1 MRHTHFSM
9 RVFLVLLFLTITLC
23 LDAQETSYITVDEQR
38 FGTDTTHKLVV
49 WQPEEQHLDGLKYK
63 NVDSILFGN
72 ISFLS
77 NAFDLSNM
85 YNAVPILNEKDAY
98 KLYPTPFTLLKIL
111 SKDSIPDEPKMMAQI
126 SMAFT
131 DTVLTRHIGIELRG
145 NSALRYPKK
154 SYDLEFRENEV
165 SHNSVDVKI
174 GDMRNDDDWILNS
187 IYNEPLRLRSYFSNN
202 LWLEVRNSSKENTK
216 TPGQAGIKARYVE
229 VFLNGRYQ
237 GIYLISEQV
246 DRKLLKLEKFE
257 NSLVRGELFKAGSYL
272 EGCIFKGAPPFNN
285 NFPHWAGFEM
295 EYPYQDYTS
304 HWDDLAGFVSLV
316 SEAEDA
322 KFNAKIEERLD
333 LDNAVDYFL
342 FVNLLRATDNM
353 GKNYFLAR
361 QDAGTPY
368 YFIPWDLDGVLGS
381 IQDGKR
387 IPTTNDILS
396 NGLFD
401 RLWKNNPA
409 NYRKKVRER
418 WLELR
423 LDVFSEWKLMAK
435 ITDTYNMLDSLGIYE
450 REELV
455 WKTQTNHEE
464 ELQYIR
470 SWLTNRLEFL
480 DMYFGKE

>member
-1 MRHTHFSM
+1 M
-9 RVFLVLLFLTITLC
+9 RVFLLLSFLTFTLSIV
-23 LDAQETSYITVDEQR
+23 AQETSYITMDAQR
-38 FGTDTTHKLVV
+38 FGTDPTHKLVV
-49 WQPEEQHLDGLKYK
+49 WHPGKQYMDDLRNKK
-63 NVDSILFGN
+63 VDSILFGK

-77 NAFDLSNM
+77 NTFYHSNI
-85 YNAVPILNEKDAY
+85 YNAIPILNEKNSFQ
-98 KLYPTPFTLLKIL
+98 LYPTPLALLKIL
-111 SKDSIPDEPKMMAQI
+111 SKDSIPDEPKIMAQI
-126 SMAFT
+126 SLAFT
-131 DTVLTRHIGIELRG
+131 DTLLTHYIGIELRG

-154 SYDLEFRENEV
+154 SFDLEFRENEA
-165 SHNSVDVKI
+165 SQISVDVKI

-202 LWLEVRNSSKENTK
+202 LWLEARNSSKGK
-216 TPGQAGIKARYVE
+216 TIKTGQAGIKARYVE
-229 VFLNGRYQ
+229 LFHNEHYQ

-246 DRKLLKLEKFE
+246 DRKLLKLENFE
-257 NSLVRGELFKAGSYL
+257 NNLVRGELFKAGSYL
-272 EGCIFKGAPPFNN
+272 DGCAFISAPPFNN
-285 NFPHWAGFEM
+285 NLPQWAGFEM
-295 EYPYQDYTS
+295 EYPYEDYTS
-304 HWDDLAGFVSLV
+304 HWDDLAEFVSFV
-316 SEAEDA
+316 SAA
-322 KFNAKIEERLD
+322 NNKKFNKELEERLD
-333 LDNAVDYFL
+333 LDNAIDYFL
-342 FVNLLRATDNM
+342 FINLLRATDNM

-409 NYRKKVRER
+409 NYRKKVRDR

-423 LDVFSEWKLMAK
+423 LDVYSERRLMAK

-450 REELV
+450 REDLV
-455 WKTQTNHEE
+455 WNTQTDHEE

-480 DMYFGKE
+480 DMYFSKE